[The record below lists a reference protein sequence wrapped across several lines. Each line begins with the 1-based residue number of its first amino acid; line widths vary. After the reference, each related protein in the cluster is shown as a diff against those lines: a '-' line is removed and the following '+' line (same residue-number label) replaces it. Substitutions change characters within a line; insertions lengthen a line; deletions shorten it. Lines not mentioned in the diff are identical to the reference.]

1 MNEYK
6 QSRWSLKDI
15 LDEQQIDQQLE
26 QLEQAVAAFEAL
38 RPQLTPD
45 ISESEFLDV
54 LRRYEELSATLR
66 ALGAYAELW
75 FSEDTQNQAA
85 LSLQGRLDQIG
96 ADASNRLVFFSLWVK
111 DLPDESIDRLM
122 QFSGDRRYFID
133 SLRRFKPYLL
143 SESEEQLI
151 TLKDVNGIEGL
162 LTLYEMITNKFEF
175 NLHIEGDTKTLT
187 RDELQNYFR
196 NPSPEVRA
204 AAYQELYRVFAE
216 NSAVLAQIY
225 TYRARDW
232 HSEMIDLR
240 HFAEP
245 ISMQNLA
252 NDIPD
257 RVIDTILNVCRQN
270 SPLFQRYFKLKAKW
284 LNVDKL
290 RRYDIYAPLAEAE
303 KTYTYQQ
310 ATDLVLSTFNNF
322 SPKVSERAQR
332 VFDQGHLDAEV
343 RPGKRGGAF
352 CYAVLPTLT
361 PWVLLNFNGRPR
373 DVAVMAH
380 ELGHAVHAM
389 LAADHSI
396 LTFHSALPLAETA
409 SVFSEMLMTDRLL
422 HDENDK
428 AVRRDLLSSFIDD
441 AYATVLRQAYI
452 SIFEREAH
460 RLIVE
465 NKSIGEVCA
474 LCLSI
479 VREQF
484 GDAVEVSDEFKWEW
498 ITIPHSYGTPFYTYA
513 YSFGQLLVL
522 ALYQQFRNEGEPFK
536 PRYLKILASGG
547 SASPAKI
554 LNVAGIDITSAKF
567 WQGGFDVIKG
577 FMTELEQLS
586 K

>member
-15 LDEQQIDQQLE
+15 LDEQKIDQQLE

-38 RPQLTPD
+38 RPQLTSD
-45 ISESEFLDV
+45 ISDSEFLDV
-54 LRRYEELSATLR
+54 LRRYEELSAMLR
-66 ALGAYAELW
+66 ALGAYSELW

-85 LSLQGRLDQIG
+85 LNLQGRLDQIA
-96 ADASNRLVFFSLWVK
+96 ADASNRLLFFSLWVK

-122 QFSGDRRYFID
+122 QLSGGRRYFID

-175 NLHIEGDTKTLT
+175 KLQIDGETRTLT

-204 AAYQELYRVFAE
+204 AAYQELYRVFAD

-225 TYRARDW
+225 SYRARDW

-240 HFAEP
+240 HFTEP

-270 SPLFQRYFKLKAKW
+270 APLFQRYFKLKAKW
-284 LNVDKL
+284 LNVAKL

-310 ATDLVLSTFNNF
+310 AIDLVLSTFNNF
-322 SPKVSERAQR
+322 SSKVGERARR
-332 VFDQGHLDAEV
+332 VFDQDHLDAEV

-389 LAADHSI
+389 LATDHSI

-422 HDENDK
+422 HDESDN

-460 RLIVE
+460 RLIAE
-465 NKSIGEVCA
+465 NKSIDEVCA

-479 VREQF
+479 LREQF

-498 ITIPHSYGTPFYTYA
+498 ITIPHSYQTPFYTYA

-522 ALYQQFRNEGEPFK
+522 ALYQQFRTEGESFK

-547 SASPAKI
+547 TASPAKI
-554 LNVAGIDITSAKF
+554 LNEAGIDITSAKF

-577 FMTELEQLS
+577 FMAELEQLS
-586 K
+586 Q

>member
-1 MNEYK
+1 LNEYK

-15 LDEQQIDQQLE
+15 LDEHKIDQQLE

-38 RPQLTPD
+38 RPKLTPD
-45 ISESEFLDV
+45 ISDSEFLDV

-66 ALGAYAELW
+66 TLGAYAELW

-85 LSLQGRLDQIG
+85 LSLQGRLNQVA

-111 DLPDESIDRLM
+111 DLPAESIDRLM
-122 QFSGDRRYFID
+122 QLSSDRRYFID

-143 SESEEQLI
+143 SESAEQLI

-175 NLHIEGDTKTLT
+175 KLQIDGESKTLT
-187 RDELQNYFR
+187 RDELQNYYR

-204 AAYQELYRVFAE
+204 AAYQELYRVFAD

-240 HFAEP
+240 KFDEP

-270 SPLFQRYFKLKAKW
+270 APLFQRYFKLKAKW
-284 LNVDKL
+284 LNVAKL

-322 SPKVSERAQR
+322 SPKVSERAKR

-352 CYAVLPTLT
+352 CYAVLPSLT

-422 HDENDK
+422 HDESDN

-460 RLIVE
+460 RLIAE
-465 NKSIGEVCA
+465 NKSIDEVCA

-498 ITIPHSYGTPFYTYA
+498 ITIPHSYQTPFYTYA

-547 SASPAKI
+547 TASPAKI
-554 LNVAGIDITSAKF
+554 LNEAGIDITSAKF

-586 K
+586 Q

>member
-15 LDEQQIDQQLE
+15 LDEQKIDQQLE

-38 RPQLTPD
+38 RPQLTSD
-45 ISESEFLDV
+45 ISDSEFLDV
-54 LRRYEELSATLR
+54 LRRYEELSAMLR
-66 ALGAYAELW
+66 ALGAYSELW

-85 LSLQGRLDQIG
+85 LNLQGRLDQIA
-96 ADASNRLVFFSLWVK
+96 ADASNRLLFFSLWVK

-122 QFSGDRRYFID
+122 QLSGGRRYFID
-133 SLRRFKPYLL
+133 SLRRFRPYLL

-175 NLHIEGDTKTLT
+175 KLQIDGETRTLT

-204 AAYQELYRVFAE
+204 AAYQELYRVFAD

-225 TYRARDW
+225 SYRARDW

-240 HFAEP
+240 HFTEP

-270 SPLFQRYFKLKAKW
+270 APLFQRYFKLKAKW
-284 LNVDKL
+284 LNVAKL

-310 ATDLVLSTFNNF
+310 AIDLVLSTFNNF
-322 SPKVSERAQR
+322 SSKVGERARR
-332 VFDQGHLDAEV
+332 VFDQDHLDAEV

-389 LAADHSI
+389 LATDHSI

-422 HDENDK
+422 HDESDN

-460 RLIVE
+460 RLIAE
-465 NKSIGEVCA
+465 NKSIDEVCA

-479 VREQF
+479 LREQF

-498 ITIPHSYGTPFYTYA
+498 ITIPHSYQTPFYTYA

-522 ALYQQFRNEGEPFK
+522 ALYQQFRTEGESFK

-547 SASPAKI
+547 TASPAKI
-554 LNVAGIDITSAKF
+554 LNEAGIDITSAKF

-577 FMTELEQLS
+577 FMAELEQLS
-586 K
+586 Q

>member
-122 QFSGDRRYFID
+122 QLSGDRRYFID

-465 NKSIGEVCA
+465 NKSIDEVCA